1 MKFVNS
7 SMGPVLNVPDPEK
20 PWEGRLITNPFPV
33 NVSHPGSFEE
43 YIRGHYCDTYL
54 EEIRRLIADGRLPV
68 GKVSKVIP
76 EPDDVFVNEICIMK
90 IQFGMDE
97 MVFDPVEDVHTKY
110 PPG

>member
-1 MKFVNS
+1 
-7 SMGPVLNVPDPEK
+7 EK
-20 PWEGRLITNPFPV
+20 PWKGRPITNPFPV
-33 NVSHPGSFEE
+33 NVSQPGSPPE